1 MEQDQ
6 ETLGGYLKRERETR
20 HVTVEEIALF
30 VGVKRSRADA
40 LEADDFGCF
49 SGRLECR
56 RLVKRY
62 IAYLNLNSTETVRR
76 FEAQWKLY
84 GAVKGYPKLTDFADG
99 DEPRRKGWGF
109 RGKRLFAGV
118 SPVRIGW
125 LSSIA
130 GLLIVVPFLFQY
142 LPEWKREGL
151 PPEPSPPSRVEEK
164 TMPAA
169 ERPRPPVRNTAVGQA
184 APRRVPAV
192 DPLYSPPDRSGEK
205 PVPAPAV
212 TTAIRGGSGKPA
224 PPPKGDKVVGNRD
237 TKRYHL
243 PGMKYYDSV
252 KAYHRVIFQ
261 SEREALRAGYVK
273 ARQ

>member
-30 VGVKRSRADA
+30 VGVKRSHADA

-84 GAVKGYPKLTDFADG
+84 GAVKGYPKLTDFTDG
-99 DEPRRKGWGF
+99 DEPRKKGWGF

-130 GLLIVVPFLFQY
+130 GLLIVVTFLFPY
-142 LPEWKREGL
+142 LPEWKPEGL
-151 PPEPSPPSRVEEK
+151 PPEPSPPSRVEER
-164 TMPAA
+164 TMPTAKPTPPAA
-169 ERPRPPVRNTAVGQA
+169 GKASGDA
-184 APRRVPAV
+184 APKRLPAIDPLYTPPDRVSEKSAPVPAV
-192 DPLYSPPDRSGEK
+192 SAG
-205 PVPAPAV
+205 
-212 TTAIRGGSGKPA
+212 IRDGNGKPA
-224 PPPKGDKVVGNRD
+224 PSPKGNKVVGNRD

-243 PGMKYYDSV
+243 PGMKYYNQV
-252 KAYHRVIFQ
+252 KEYHRVIFQ